1 MSSKWV
7 IKQQRQLTTSIM
19 QLAQDL
25 LTSVWVQ
32 WSFKK
37 FCKRDESLEDE
48 EQSGQPLEIDNDQ
61 VRGSPKLIL
70 QLRAEEF
77 SIDHSLVVQHL
88 NQIGNMKKHN
98 KWVPRELTEKKTNKK
113 LLF

>member
-1 MSSKWV
+1 
-7 IKQQRQLTTSIM
+7 M